1 MKKVIAIFLFIQTVV
16 VVDTYLSFPLL
27 VSS

>member
-16 VVDTYLSFPLL
+16 VIDIIIFPPFG
-27 VSS
+27 